1 MPKQSYSLIPMPLPP
16 GPATPPFRQLLQWLK
31 DPLDYMERHHQAFGD
46 LFLGYFLGRPAIM
59 VSGAQGMQEMMTH
72 PQIAAPGELNELAR
86 PLLGSNSLTLLSEPE
101 HQARRKLLMPPFH
114 GERLWSYGQLIREIT
129 QGEMTRWTPGKAFE
143 VRIAMQ
149 EITLRVIL
157 KAVFGLRDGVR
168 LETLKK
174 SLVERFEMTAKGF
187 GSSFIFL
194 PFLRQDWG
202 PWSPWGRIMQKQRDC
217 DALIYAEIAERRANP
232 DPERIDILNLLLSAV
247 DEAGEGLTDVELRD
261 ELMTLLFAGHETTA
275 TSLTWALYLIHQHPA
290 VYETL
295 MAELESADPDP
306 LALYKLPYLTAVCNE
321 TLRLYG
327 PAMLTFGRQTEAP
340 VSLLGQEI
348 PAGTALAGSIYLTH
362 RDPDLYPEPERFRP
376 ERFLERN
383 FSPYEFIP
391 FGGGSRRCIG
401 MALAQLEMKLILA
414 TILLGVKLEHRS
426 PSAPL
431 KPQRRGAL
439 LAMESGFTMAPLTE
453 TKPSVSSE
461 YSVTTAT

>member
-1 MPKQSYSLIPMPLPP
+1 
-16 GPATPPFRQLLQWLK
+16 
-31 DPLDYMERHHQAFGD
+31 
-46 LFLGYFLGRPAIM
+46 
-59 VSGAQGMQEMMTH
+59 
-72 PQIAAPGELNELAR
+72 
-86 PLLGSNSLTLLSEPE
+86 
-101 HQARRKLLMPPFH
+101 
-114 GERLWSYGQLIREIT
+114 
-129 QGEMTRWTPGKAFE
+129 
-143 VRIAMQ
+143 MQ

-157 KAVFGLRDGVR
+157 KAVFGLRDGAR

-194 PFLRQDWG
+194 PILRRDWG

-217 DALIYAEIAERRANP
+217 DALIYAEIQERRANP

-275 TSLTWALYLIHQHPA
+275 TSLTWALYLIHQHPP
-290 VYETL
+290 VYEKL
-295 MAELESADPDP
+295 MAELTGPGAGLDP
-306 LALYKLPYLTAVCNE
+306 LELYKLPYLTAVCNE
-321 TLRLYG
+321 TLRLYC
-327 PAMLTFGRQTEAP
+327 PALLTFGRQTEAA

-348 PAGTALAGSIYLTH
+348 PAGTVLAGSIYLTH
-362 RDPDLYPEPERFRP
+362 RDPGVYPQPEQFRP

-426 PSAPL
+426 PAKPL

-439 LAMESGFTMAPLTE
+439 LAMESGFTMAPLRGL
-453 TKPSVSSE
+453 KASVSSE
-461 YSVTTAT
+461 YSVTKAT